1 MSFATHPQ
9 PTRNLNRHPGPG
21 DFTTGAPSSGQQ
33 LPGLHPPPSAPIIVS
48 ALPARVLR
56 GGAGGVGSGLLRAV
70 CIGTGQESPAAFW
83 ERPRI
88 RLAKTR
94 RRQAGIRRNWRHDVS
109 REIADNAHTVI
120 VEDLRVH
127 NMTRSARGTAE
138 EPGTKVRARS
148 PGSTGSSSTPAGQA
162 CARCW
167 PTRRDASLQSR
178 RTTPA
183 GPAMPAAMPRPP
195 RGAPRLSS
203 IAWPAAMP
211 TMRTRMPPATYGA
224 GAWRNG
230 TGRLP
235 GGRAGEP

>member
-70 CIGTGQESPAAFW
+70 CIGTGQESPAAFR

-94 RRQAGIRRNWRHDVS
+94 
-109 REIADNAHTVI
+109 
-120 VEDLRVH
+120 
-127 NMTRSARGTAE
+127 SARGTAE
-138 EPGTKVRARS
+138 EPRTKVRARS